1 MEKLTL
7 IKTIEELKA
16 LQQYIKD
23 NDFIAFDCETT
34 GIEKDSKIIGYSIC
48 ANTEEAF
55 YVITKSWNVTTQSVD
70 ILETDSLSSETLAL
84 LVGKKLIGHNAIFDC
99 DMIFNNYG
107 VSLIDDIHTDTLMLG
122 HLLDEN
128 RSNGLKELGVSL
140 FGEDAKEQQIKM
152 KESVIANG
160 GQLTKDNY
168 ELYKADADLIGL
180 YGAKDAIL
188 TLKIFYTL
196 VPLLFEQGLDQF
208 FYEDETMPLLRGPT
222 YQLNTVGLRVDHE
235 KLQKLKSTL
244 EAELLEAKAFIHQEI
259 TPHVK
264 AKYPGT
270 KKTNTFN
277 IGSGKQLAWLLFVQ
291 LSNDFVALTKE
302 GRNLQKALNLKPCYT
317 KKARIEFIHAVTTQK
332 GQIWDKGTW
341 NKKTKKVMRPK
352 KIGDVWNY
360 LAADKMT
367 LKNYANKYDWVSKY
381 LEYAKNLKLL
391 NTYVNGIQS
400 RMRYNIIRPSFL
412 QHGTTSGRYSSKN
425 PNFQNLPRDEKRIK
439 ECLIARP
446 GKTFV
451 GADYSQL
458 EPRVFASF
466 SKDERLL
473 NCFKS
478 GDDFYSVIG
487 AEVFGKL
494 GYSLKKDNPDSF
506 AKKFPELREVS
517 KVIGLSSPYGTT
529 ASKMM
534 QSINSKLPGYIK
546 EINQAQEIIDDYFK
560 RFSSVKTLMLEA
572 HNTAKTKGVVHNLFG
587 RPRRMPLALEIPK
600 VYGNK
605 QHSDLPY
612 EARNTL
618 NLAINHTIQSTGAS
632 IMNRACIA
640 FYIACKDLNW
650 SDVKLVIQLHDEVII
665 ECPEELAEEVKLV
678 LQYCMQNT
686 VVLPGVDLVAI
697 PTIANVVSLLK

>member
-7 IKTIEELKA
+7 VKTLEELKA

-23 NDFIAFDCETT
+23 NDFIAFDTETT
-34 GIEKDSKIIGYSIC
+34 GVEKDSKIIGYSIC
-48 ANTEEAF
+48 ANMEEAF
-55 YVITKSWNVTTQSVD
+55 YVITKSWNVETKTVD
-70 ILETDSLSSETLAL
+70 ILETDALSAETLSL

-107 VSLIDDIHTDTLMLG
+107 ISLIDYVHTDTLMLG

-140 FGEDAKEQQIKM
+140 FGEDAKEQQIAM
-152 KESVIANG
+152 KASVIANG

-168 ELYKADADLIGL
+168 DLYKADAGLIGL

-196 VPLLFEQGLDQF
+196 VPILFEEGLDQF

-264 AKYPGT
+264 TKYPGN
-270 KKTNTFN
+270 KKSNTFN
-277 IGSGKQLAWLLFVQ
+277 IGSGKQLAWLIFVQ
-291 LSNDFVALTKE
+291 LNNDFVSLTKE

-317 KKARIEFIHAVTTQK
+317 RKARIEFIHSINAKK
-332 GQIWDKGTW
+332 GEIWDKGTW
-341 NKKTKKVMRPK
+341 NKKTKKIMKPK
-352 KIGDVWNY
+352 KISDVWNY
-360 LAADKMT
+360 LAADKVT
-367 LKNYANKYDWVSKY
+367 LKNFANKYEWVKKY

-400 RMRYNIIRPSFL
+400 RLRYNIIRPSFL

-425 PNFQNLPRDEKRIK
+425 PNFTNLPRDDKRIK
-439 ECLIARP
+439 DCIIARP

-494 GYSLKKDNPDSF
+494 GYSLKKDDPDSF
-506 AKKFPELREVS
+506 AKKFPDLRNAA
-517 KVIGLSSPYGTT
+517 KIIALSATYGTT
-529 ASKMM
+529 APKMAPALGKSM
-534 QSINSKLPGYIK
+534 D
-546 EINQAQEIIDDYFK
+546 QAQEIIDDYFE
-560 RFSSVKTLMLEA
+560 RFPSVKTLMLEA
-572 HNTAKTKGVVHNLFG
+572 HNTAKTKGKVHNLFG

-605 QHSDLPY
+605 QHAELPY

-632 IMNRACIA
+632 IMNRASIA
-640 FYIACKDLNW
+640 FFNACKELDW
-650 SDVKLVIQLHDEVII
+650 VDVKFVMQIHDEFIV
-665 ECPEELAEEVKLV
+665 ECPEEFAEDVKIL
-678 LQYCMQNT
+678 LQHCMQNT
-686 VVLPGVDLVAI
+686 VVLPGVELKAD
-697 PTIANVVSLLK
+697 PTIAKVVSALK